1 MKKRTML
8 KCRSSPV
15 VDEPTS
21 ISKPVFPPSS
31 IRQSEKAKEPLY
43 CAKGVV
49 AGVTNEWEA
58 AMGFL
63 GKALL
68 S

>member
-1 MKKRTML
+1 M
-8 KCRSSPV
+8 
-15 VDEPTS
+15 VDELTS
-21 ISKPVFPPSS
+21 VSKPVFPPAS

-43 CAKGVV
+43 CTKGVV
-49 AGVTNEWEA
+49 AGVTNEWET

-63 GKALL
+63 GKVLL